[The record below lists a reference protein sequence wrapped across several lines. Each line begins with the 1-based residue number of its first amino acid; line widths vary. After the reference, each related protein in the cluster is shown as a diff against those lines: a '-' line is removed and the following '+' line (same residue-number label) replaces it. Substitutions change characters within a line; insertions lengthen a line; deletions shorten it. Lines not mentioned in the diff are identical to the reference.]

1 MAGEIKSTLTLDVTK
16 FASAIDRAIGGAES
30 LEKHLKSAAKVAAD
44 FDKGITGVGNDLAG
58 FAKNFRLLDQT
69 VEQMVTKLTGV
80 IARFDQLG
88 QHSTAAAKGVE
99 QLGSAVKKT
108 TTLNAG
114 QWVRKYTDELDKL
127 APAIKSAIASVI
139 EFDRANIASANIAE
153 KTADKSVQARLKSLN
168 VERDANKK
176 IIADRERLAAE
187 LLAIEETMRKRAD
200 ANSAI
205 ANRYKGGNINHPT
218 AQMYRGEAATANNAA
233 DTAAA
238 ERAAL
243 EAVIKEMK
251 WQNAEIEKR
260 IALEKQSVAAI
271 ADKAKAD
278 KDAAAATTAAKRAE
292 REAALAAKQAAA
304 ESAAY
309 ARDAARER
317 MRHAREA
324 AAFERQEAM
333 QLAQMWKGMGQLWGA
348 SKIERGVGAAVDKS
362 ATMQDVQLRVKAWGI
377 KGAELEEFNKKAFD
391 LARQESYLSNLD
403 AIQGRLTAI
412 ASIGYNKVGVVDAT
426 VGESLRTVTALKTLG
441 YETGNTKD
449 IQRNLY
455 GIAETRQVMN
465 DPRAIN
471 RTFDT
476 AFRLANVSEGKITLA
491 DIETV
496 LRNLGPGANQISDRG
511 LMNITALAEQAKVA
525 GGHGAGGA
533 GAGVSSVGTM
543 IKMAQLYA
551 MGKPISN
558 TLLEQLAG
566 AGLTSGDIES
576 MEALRGGRAE
586 HTAML
591 RAMKSGGLKNQM
603 EIMEDPVTAMWKM
616 RDPIMKYISGSAK
629 NRALY
634 FGDANADTQDEKMQ
648 LNALQKF
655 WSRSGLSNK
664 AISQMVTAQDP
675 RFHHRTE
682 KVTESALAGDNAKQ
696 VIDMAEQ
703 DKNWNLSVQ
712 KMKKGAEDLAG
723 AFEPLIKSFSFI
735 PEAIGDILSAAGK
748 FAKDNPMI
756 ASLGLITA
764 GVVGM
769 NLAIKGVINTFGMV
783 GTAASI
789 FKTLASGAT
798 AAQTSTAAATTSMA
812 GFGRQ
817 ATVNATAAIQAA
829 MAKERL
835 AEAARVA
842 AVREL
847 ESAQAVVASKTGF
860 DRLRAVQETL
870 IPAQQNAAKA
880 TAEHAAAHANV
891 GRAAQTASI
900 ATQAMAGASKLLSG
914 ALSLVGGP
922 LGLIAIALTAG
933 VALWQNWSQAAE
945 TAASKASK
953 AADTALEKLQKLKD
967 QEKYGTGDLGA
978 ERKTLEENEKM
989 LALKVRSNASDLEAY
1004 RAKTENQR
1012 ALVEELERREYANQP
1027 KPIPAPKETPTI
1039 TPDFKLPTVGGGAKN
1054 TREFQNAFQRS
1065 LEQQIGRQSIE
1076 SLKLSTILTGQQS
1089 YDEQARAAFM
1099 EKWLGGDFD
1108 DGKDPSRRKFTKEG
1122 ATYSKARGWQAS
1134 DVDLKAVDKQ
1144 TGKTPEDWMRE
1155 YAAAKQLEDIIKGVT
1170 FATERAAAT
1179 NEDASVALDRLTGKT
1194 AGQTDAMRALN
1205 REFARQE
1212 AANPALTNDAHYLA
1226 EKRDAKTGRAA
1237 ADYAN
1242 EAADLIQ
1249 KNKEMEAQFLLTERE
1264 RLEAGI
1270 NAKAEAE
1277 RKKIQIL
1284 MQSLD
1289 EQIRAHEEAGDI
1301 ESEAYMNAIK
1311 ARKDGEAQFTQY
1323 LQNIQRER
1331 ELALMSP
1338 VVKMVREWQ
1347 DVYKQLETLQ
1357 ERWAS
1362 SFMDNLSQLIT
1373 TGKADWRSFMVSILS
1388 DLSKVMMKKS
1398 AAGLLDDLT
1407 GTAGIGGIAK
1417 AAWQGTSVAGGGR
1430 LGAWMNQQNGYAA
1443 DGMGPPAPAG
1453 LGAAATGAA
1462 GAAGGAG
1469 EVAAESAKKLGESLN
1484 TANTAVQ
1491 ATATAQ
1497 QGATAAITAGSAAQT
1512 ANTSSVVAN
1521 TGATTANTGSVVV
1534 DTAAESTN
1542 TAVVTTDTAAEVAN
1556 TGITQSSEIPT
1567 TAIVTAA
1574 MAKLAIAADVA
1585 AIKMLASAN
1594 GNAFGTGGLISAF
1607 ANGGGF
1613 TNSIVDT
1620 PTFFNFGGSNLGV
1633 MGEAG
1638 PEAVMPLTRDSNGRL
1653 GVSVNGASAGG
1664 EAQATVAQA
1673 VTINITVNEG
1683 GKNEKSNSSGDEN
1696 GAWKKM
1702 AERVKSVVKEEL
1714 VTQQRPGGILYK

>member
-1 MAGEIKSTLTLDVTK
+1 MAGEIKSTLTLDVSK

-44 FDKGITGVGNDLAG
+44 FDKGIAGVGSDLAN
-58 FAKNFRLLDQT
+58 FAKNFRLLDQS
-69 VEQMVTKLTGV
+69 VESMVTKLTGV
-80 IARFDQLG
+80 VSRLDSLGKRSSGVAKNVDQLG
-88 QHSTAAAKGVE
+88 TSIKKITATKADEWIGNYAK
-99 QLGSAVKKT
+99 
-108 TTLNAG
+108 
-114 QWVRKYTDELDKL
+114 ELDKL
-127 APAIKSAIASVI
+127 APAINSAVKAVLD
-139 EFDRANIASANIAE
+139 FDRANTTSGEVAE
-153 KTADKSVQARLKSLN
+153 KSAAKTVAARLRVLEAEKQTN
-168 VERDANKK
+168 QK
-176 IIADRERLAAE
+176 ILADRERLANEIRAVQDRME
-187 LLAIEETMRKRAD
+187 RDAAVKR
-200 ANSAI
+200 
-205 ANRYKGGNINHPT
+205 
-218 AQMYRGEAATANNAA
+218 
-233 DTAAA
+233 
-238 ERAAL
+238 L
-243 EAVIKEMK
+243 EARKYFGPNIGKGNAMRAEAETLSGIGVAAGEQLPQLEILIKELK
-251 WQNAEIEKR
+251 WKNAEIEKS
-260 IALEKQSVAAI
+260 IALINAETAAVGKKAA
-271 ADKAKAD
+271 ADKA
-278 KDAAAATTAAKRAE
+278 AAEASKAAKTAE

-348 SKIERGVGAAVDKS
+348 SKIEQGVGKAVEKS

-377 KGAELEEFNKKAFD
+377 KGAELEEFNKKAYD

-566 AGLTSGDIES
+566 AGLTAGDIES

-603 EIMEDPVTAMWKM
+603 EIMEDPVSAMWKM

-664 AISQMVTAQDP
+664 AISQMVTAMDP
-675 RFHHRTE
+675 RFHERTE
-682 KVTESALAGDNAKQ
+682 KVTQSALAGDNAKQ
-696 VIDMAEQ
+696 VIDMAET

-735 PEAIGDILSAAGK
+735 PEAIGDILSAVGR

-783 GTAASI
+783 GSAANI
-789 FKTLASGAT
+789 FKTLAAGAS
-798 AAQTSTAAATTSMA
+798 AAQTSTAAATTSIA

-817 ATVNATAAIQAA
+817 ATMNAQAA
-829 MAKERL
+829 MQAAMSKERL
-835 AEAARVA
+835 AEASRIA
-842 AVREL
+842 AIREL
-847 ESAQAVVASKTGF
+847 ESAKAVVASKSGF

-880 TAEHAAAHANV
+880 TAEHAAAHAGV

-933 VALWQNWSQAAE
+933 VALWQSWGQAAE

-978 ERKTLEENEKM
+978 ERKTLEQLEET
-989 LALKVRSNASDLEAY
+989 LGHKVAARASDLEQF
-1004 RAKTENQR
+1004 RSKVDNQR

-1027 KPIPAPKETPTI
+1027 IVAPKEATPSI
-1039 TPDFKLPTVGGGAKN
+1039 TPDFKLPTAGGAKHQ
-1054 TREFQNAFQRS
+1054 REFENNFQRS
-1065 LEQQIGRQSIE
+1065 IEQMLGGQKIE
-1076 SLKLSTILTGQQS
+1076 SLKLGTILSGQAS
-1089 YDEQARAAFM
+1089 YQEQAEAAFM

-1108 DGKDPSRRKFTKEG
+1108 DGKDPSRRKFVQGGKKYDKTTGWSAGDLDMNGVDPQTGQTVQQWVE
-1122 ATYSKARGWQAS
+1122 AYKAR
-1134 DVDLKAVDKQ
+1134 
-1144 TGKTPEDWMRE
+1144 R
-1155 YAAAKQLEDIIKGVT
+1155 QLEDAIKGVT
-1170 FATERAAAT
+1170 FATERQAAKD
-1179 NEDASVALDRLTGKT
+1179 EEASVAIERMTGAT
-1194 AGQTDAMRALN
+1194 AGQTDAMKALN
-1205 REFARQE
+1205 REFAREE
-1212 AANPALTNDAHYLA
+1212 ARNPTVKDN
-1226 EKRDAKTGRAA
+1226 RDYQDRKAGAQTKQAI

-1242 EAADLIQ
+1242 MSANLVQ
-1249 KNKEMEAQFLLTERE
+1249 KNKEMEAQFLATERE
-1264 RLEAGI
+1264 RLEAGVQATFE
-1270 NAKAEAE
+1270 AKQKEAQIVMDQLDKQVEALAAAGKEGSDLWNQAVEAREKGEAE
-1277 RKKIQIL
+1277 FTRYLKNIA
-1284 MQSLD
+1284 
-1289 EQIRAHEEAGDI
+1289 EERARALE
-1301 ESEAYMNAIK
+1301 
-1311 ARKDGEAQFTQY
+1311 TP
-1323 LQNIQRER
+1323 IQR
-1331 ELALMSP
+1331 
-1338 VVKMVREWQ
+1338 MVREWQ
-1347 DVYKQLETLQ
+1347 DAYGQLDRLGEQ
-1357 ERWAS
+1357 WANG
-1362 SFMDNLSQLIT
+1362 FMDQLGTLIT
-1373 TGKADWRSFMVSILS
+1373 TGKADWRSFTVGMLT
-1388 DLSKVMMKKS
+1388 DLSKVMLRKS
-1398 AAGLLDDLT
+1398 FADMV
-1407 GTAGIGGIAK
+1407 GGP
-1417 AAWQGTSVAGGGR
+1417 GGVG
-1430 LGAWMNQQNGYAA
+1430 G
-1443 DGMGPPAPAG
+1443 AG
-1453 LGAAATGAA
+1453 LGGLVKKGMGWLGGQLGFGTKAADATGGAA
-1462 GAAGGAG
+1462 GAAGNAAPGMAGALGGGLKGGLNVGAG
-1469 EVAAESAKKLGESLN
+1469 DEAAEAAKQLGSSLKSAD
-1484 TANTAVQ
+1484 TALQ
-1491 ATATAQ
+1491 ATTTAQ
-1497 QGATAAITAGSAAQT
+1497 QGATAAVTASTAATTTDT
-1512 ANTSSVVAN
+1512 AATTTNTA
-1521 TGATTANTGSVVV
+1521 ATTANTGS
-1534 DTAAESTN
+1534 TAANTVAETTN
-1542 TAVVTTDTAAEVAN
+1542 TGVVATDTVAEVAN
-1556 TGITQSSEIPT
+1556 TGVTQTGEIPATAAAT
-1567 TAIVTAA
+1567 TAMGALTVAA
-1574 MAKLAIAADVA
+1574 QVAAAKLV
-1585 AIKMLASAN
+1585 ASAN
-1594 GNAFGTGGLISAF
+1594 GNAFGMGGLITAF
-1607 ANGGGF
+1607 ANGGSF

-1638 PEAVMPLTRDSNGRL
+1638 PEAVMPLTRDGNGRL
-1653 GVSVNGASAGG
+1653 GVSVNGAGGG

-1683 GKNEKSNSSGDEN
+1683 EGGKSSQSKSSGDDT

-1702 AERVKSVVKEEL
+1702 ADRVKNVVREEL
-1714 VTQQRPGGILYK
+1714 ATQQRPGGLLYK

>member
-1 MAGEIKSTLTLDVTK
+1 MAGEIKSTLTLDVSK

-44 FDKGITGVGNDLAG
+44 FDKGIAGVGSDLAN
-58 FAKNFRLLDQT
+58 FAKNFRLLDQS
-69 VEQMVTKLTGV
+69 VESMVTKLTGV
-80 IARFDQLG
+80 VSRLDNLGKRSSGVAKNVDQLG
-88 QHSTAAAKGVE
+88 TSIKKITATKADEWIGNYAK
-99 QLGSAVKKT
+99 
-108 TTLNAG
+108 
-114 QWVRKYTDELDKL
+114 ELDKL
-127 APAIKSAIASVI
+127 APAINSAVKAVLD
-139 EFDRANIASANIAE
+139 FDRANTTSGEVAE
-153 KTADKSVQARLKSLN
+153 KSAAKTVAARLRVLEAEKQTN
-168 VERDANKK
+168 QK
-176 IIADRERLAAE
+176 ILADRERLANEIRAVQDRME
-187 LLAIEETMRKRAD
+187 RDAAVKR
-200 ANSAI
+200 
-205 ANRYKGGNINHPT
+205 
-218 AQMYRGEAATANNAA
+218 
-233 DTAAA
+233 
-238 ERAAL
+238 L
-243 EAVIKEMK
+243 EARKYFGPNIGKGNAMRAEAETLSGIGVAAGEQLPQLEILIKELK
-251 WQNAEIEKR
+251 WKNAEIEKS
-260 IALEKQSVAAI
+260 IALINAETAAVGKKAA
-271 ADKAKAD
+271 ADKA
-278 KDAAAATTAAKRAE
+278 AAEASKAAKTAE

-333 QLAQMWKGMGQLWGA
+333 QIAQMWKGMGQLWGA
-348 SKIERGVGAAVDKS
+348 SKIEQGVGKAVEKS

-377 KGAELEEFNKKAFD
+377 KGAELEEFNKKAYD

-566 AGLTSGDIES
+566 AGLTAGDIES

-603 EIMEDPVTAMWKM
+603 EIMEDPVSAMWKM

-675 RFHHRTE
+675 RFHERTE
-682 KVTESALAGDNAKQ
+682 KVTQSALAGDNAKQ
-696 VIDMAEQ
+696 VIDMAET

-735 PEAIGDILSAAGK
+735 PEAIGDILSAVGR

-783 GTAASI
+783 GSAASI
-789 FKTLASGAT
+789 FKTLAAGAS
-798 AAQTSTAAATTSMA
+798 AAQTSTAAATTSIA

-817 ATVNATAAIQAA
+817 ATMNAQAA
-829 MAKERL
+829 MQAAMSKERL
-835 AEAARVA
+835 AEASRIA
-842 AVREL
+842 AIREL
-847 ESAQAVVASKTGF
+847 ESAKAVVASKSGF

-880 TAEHAAAHANV
+880 TAEHAAAHAGV

-933 VALWQNWSQAAE
+933 VALWQSWGQAAE

-978 ERKTLEENEKM
+978 ERKTLEQLEET
-989 LALKVRSNASDLEAY
+989 LGHKVAARASDLEQF
-1004 RAKTENQR
+1004 RSKVDNQR
-1012 ALVEELERREYANQP
+1012 ALVEELERREYVNQP
-1027 KPIPAPKETPTI
+1027 KPIVAPKETTPSI
-1039 TPDFKLPTVGGGAKN
+1039 TPDFKLPTAGGAKHQ
-1054 TREFQNAFQRS
+1054 REFENNFQRS
-1065 LEQQIGRQSIE
+1065 IEQMLGGQKIE
-1076 SLKLSTILTGQQS
+1076 GLKLGTILSGQAS
-1089 YDEQARAAFM
+1089 YQEQAEAAFM

-1108 DGKDPSRRKFTKEG
+1108 DGKDPSRRKFVQGGKKYDK
-1122 ATYSKARGWQAS
+1122 ATGWSAG
-1134 DVDLKAVDKQ
+1134 DLDMNGVDPQ
-1144 TGKTPEDWMRE
+1144 TGQTVQQWIEAYK
-1155 YAAAKQLEDIIKGVT
+1155 AKRQLEDAIKGVT
-1170 FATERAAAT
+1170 FATERQAAKD
-1179 NEDASVALDRLTGKT
+1179 EEASAAIDRMTGAT
-1194 AGQTDAMRALN
+1194 AGQTEAMKALN
-1205 REFARQE
+1205 REFAREE
-1212 AANPALTNDAHYLA
+1212 ARNPTIKDDKNYQDR
-1226 EKRDAKTGRAA
+1226 KAA
-1237 ADYAN
+1237 AQRSQAMADYAN
-1242 EAADLIQ
+1242 MSADLAQ
-1249 KNKEMEAQFLLTERE
+1249 KNKEMEASFLTTQQE
-1264 RLEAGI
+1264 RLEAGVQATYE
-1270 NAKAEAE
+1270 AKKKEAQIVIDAME
-1277 RKKIQIL
+1277 KQLQIAKETYGEQSDEYLKALEVRKQ
-1284 MQSLD
+1284 
-1289 EQIRAHEEAGDI
+1289 
-1301 ESEAYMNAIK
+1301 
-1311 ARKDGEAQFTQY
+1311 GEAQFTSY
-1323 LQNIQRER
+1323 LKNISEER
-1331 ELALMSP
+1331 ARALESP
-1338 VVKMVREWQ
+1338 MQKMGREWRDIYAQ
-1347 DVYKQLETLQ
+1347 LDQLQAKWADGFTDLLGDV
-1357 ERWAS
+1357 
-1362 SFMDNLSQLIT
+1362 MT
-1373 TGKADWRSFMVSILS
+1373 TGKADWRSFIRSMLTDVSKLA
-1388 DLSKVMMKKS
+1388 LKGAMGQLMGGEGGMMGG
-1398 AAGLLDDLT
+1398 AGLGQL
-1407 GTAGIGGIAK
+1407 AK
-1417 AAWQGTSVAGGGR
+1417 GLFTGGGVKGGGL
-1430 LGAWMNQQNGYAA
+1430 LGSWINKRNGYAA
-1443 DGMGPPAPAG
+1443 DGMGPPVPEAMR
-1453 LGAAATGAA
+1453 GATSMVGGAEGAA
-1462 GAAGGAG
+1462 GAAAEGAAGAGGIGEWFDQMKTKFTEMFDGLGTTLDEVGSKLTDSLGGAAQSVSESFSG
-1469 EVAAESAKKLGESLN
+1469 LAE
-1484 TANTAVQ
+1484 
-1491 ATATAQ
+1491 
-1497 QGATAAITAGSAAQT
+1497 
-1512 ANTSSVVAN
+1512 
-1521 TGATTANTGSVVV
+1521 GSVQQVSEAMGEQV
-1534 DTAAESTN
+1534 TQTFAVTAAEEAQAAAN
-1542 TAVVTTDTAAEVAN
+1542 ELVTASEYTEEIANQASAAAEYLADGGVA
-1556 TGITQSSEIPT
+1556 TP
-1567 TAIVTAA
+1567 
-1574 MAKLAIAADVA
+1574 M
-1585 AIKMLASAN
+1585 
-1594 GNAFGTGGLISAF
+1594 GLSMF
-1607 ANGGGF
+1607 ANGGAF
-1613 TNSIVDT
+1613 TNGIYSD
-1620 PTFFNFGGSNLGV
+1620 PTLFKFADGGQFGV

-1638 PEAVMPLTRDSNGRL
+1638 PEAVMPLSRDGKGRL
-1653 GVSVNGASAGG
+1653 GVAVNGTEGGDGGAG
-1664 EAQATVAQA
+1664 ATV
-1673 VTINITVNEG
+1673 VNISINVASDG
-1683 GKNEKSNSSGDEN
+1683 SSNSKTSGN
-1696 GAWKKM
+1696 GDDAGTWKKM
-1702 AERVKSVVKEEL
+1702 ADRIKGVVRDEL
-1714 VTQQRPGGILYK
+1714 QTQQRPGGLLYK